1 MNLLIVE
8 ENIRKAINEDLKYG
22 DITTASIILDNKKAS
37 VDIISKENGIL
48 SGIQIFKM
56 VFKILGD
63 VKVEFLLSDGDT
75 INDGMVIGH
84 VYGDAKKILIG
95 ERVALNYIQRMSGI
109 STITNEFVKR
119 VSGTKAK
126 IVDTRKTT
134 PNMRIF
140 EKYAVTIGGGVN
152 HRFSLNDGILIKD
165 NHISAANGVRNAIYL
180 AKNNASFVRKIEI
193 EVERIDQL
201 KEVLKEKVDIIMLD
215 NMNIKTLK
223 EAIKLIDNNSKIE
236 VSGNINLKN
245 VSYIAKLGVDFI
257 SVGSI
262 THSFKSLDISMK
274 NFRYMD

>member
-22 DITTASIILDNKKAS
+22 DITTESIILDNKKAS

-223 EAIKLIDNNSKIE
+223 EAIKLIDTNSKIE